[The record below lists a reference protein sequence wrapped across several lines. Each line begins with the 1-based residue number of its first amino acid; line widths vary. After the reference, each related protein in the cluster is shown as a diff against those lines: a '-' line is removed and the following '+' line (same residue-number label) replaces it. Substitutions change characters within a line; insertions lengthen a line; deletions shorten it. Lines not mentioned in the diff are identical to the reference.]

1 MLMVVAET
9 TRSHRAGVSP
19 QSGADARTGSTLI
32 SSLAPL
38 AFSFLLA
45 FSCLTSAQAA
55 IVADNHAPGGQQP
68 QIAKSA
74 NGTPQVNIQT
84 PSGAGVSRNV
94 YSQFDVD
101 GRGVVLNNSRA
112 NTSTQLAGMVAGNP
126 NLAKGEARVILN
138 EVNTRDPSRLNGYIE
153 VAGQKRRWLSL
164 TLPELA
170 ATAAGSSMPTAR
182 R

>member
-19 QSGADARTGSTLI
+19 QSGADARTGSTLT
-32 SSLAPL
+32 STLAPL

-45 FSCLTSAQAA
+45 FSCLTPAKAA

-68 QIAKSA
+68 QIANSA

-94 YSQFDVD
+94 YSQFD
-101 GRGVVLNNSRA
+101 G
-112 NTSTQLAGMVAGNP
+112 
-126 NLAKGEARVILN
+126 
-138 EVNTRDPSRLNGYIE
+138 
-153 VAGQKRRWLSL
+153 
-164 TLPELA
+164 
-170 ATAAGSSMPTAR
+170 
-182 R
+182 